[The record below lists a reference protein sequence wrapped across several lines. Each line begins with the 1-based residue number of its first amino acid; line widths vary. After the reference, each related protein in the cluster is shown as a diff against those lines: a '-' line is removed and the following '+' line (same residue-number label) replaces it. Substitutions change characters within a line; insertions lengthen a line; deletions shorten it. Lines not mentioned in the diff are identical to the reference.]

1 MSGLLPSNLLS
12 PPPPSFFVVYRLYVS
27 IALKIPTNKDEPRE
41 VRIEEQ

>member
-1 MSGLLPSNLLS
+1 
-12 PPPPSFFVVYRLYVS
+12 VYRLYVS